1 MESINIFLAISK
13 YPYDPEH
20 EPRENQHTAFFGYIL
35 NNDKKL
41 LKYLLQKLL
50 NIKSKLL
57 ETITEEDFD
66 TVRIQESESLD
77 GRDKRPD
84 MKVRTINGNLTIYI
98 ENKIDSTEGRAS
110 NGVEKGSQL
119 NDYLELAKRSSNEE
133 NENFVLYL
141 TKHYET
147 ISQETVEHKNFGG
160 KFSWG
165 MISDIIE
172 EYIDSA
178 INTDFEKY
186 DLLRQFLEYMEE
198 YGLRGTKGFKK
209 DYGQIWK
216 DFIEFIDIENEFL
229 DKIESYFKNEG
240 YIIPKRRQNSYE
252 RNIKIFKTS
261 WNSNLDGFW
270 IYIFFDLVESESESP
285 SVDLRVQLCCNDK
298 FYKIVKDKSSSID
311 LKKAIKGLDDIAFS
325 DMDYL
330 NPITF
335 QGSMSLKELT
345 GDYSLVKDTQLN
357 MIIGNLQSIVTDLE
371 NSEMLKL
378 LEQNYI
384 N

>member
-1 MESINIFLAISK
+1 MKSINIFLAISK

-20 EPRENQHTAFFGYIL
+20 ESRENQHTAFFGYIL

-57 ETITEEDFD
+57 ETINEEDFD

-98 ENKIDSTEGRAS
+98 ENKIDSIERGAS
-110 NGVEKGSQL
+110 NGAEKGSQL
-119 NDYLELAKRSSNEE
+119 NDYLELAKRSSSEE

-178 INTDFEKY
+178 INTDSEKY
-186 DLLRQFLEYMEE
+186 DFLMQFLEYM
-198 YGLRGTKGFKK
+198 
-209 DYGQIWK
+209 
-216 DFIEFIDIENEFL
+216 
-229 DKIESYFKNEG
+229 
-240 YIIPKRRQNSYE
+240 
-252 RNIKIFKTS
+252 
-261 WNSNLDGFW
+261 
-270 IYIFFDLVESESESP
+270 
-285 SVDLRVQLCCNDK
+285 
-298 FYKIVKDKSSSID
+298 
-311 LKKAIKGLDDIAFS
+311 
-325 DMDYL
+325 
-330 NPITF
+330 
-335 QGSMSLKELT
+335 
-345 GDYSLVKDTQLN
+345 
-357 MIIGNLQSIVTDLE
+357 
-371 NSEMLKL
+371 
-378 LEQNYI
+378 
-384 N
+384 